1 MANLSL
7 VITLMIMVVVVSFN
21 SFRLSMIIFAVS
33 ALAAGLGLLSVWV
46 FQYPFGFTVI
56 IALLGLI
63 GLAINAAIVIL
74 SEFKADPQKYDSSG
88 IRHNELYSPHHLYHN
103 NDCRRLSSSDTGR
116 RWIWATV
123 CRCDCWRDAAHHP
136 LIILFCP
143 SYVLYL
149 SEASKTYD

>member
-74 SEFKADPQKYDSSG
+74 SEFKADPAE
-88 IRHNELYSPHHLYHN
+88 I
-103 NDCRRLSSSDTGR
+103 
-116 RWIWATV
+116 
-123 CRCDCWRDAAHHP
+123 
-136 LIILFCP
+136 
-143 SYVLYL
+143 
-149 SEASKTYD
+149 